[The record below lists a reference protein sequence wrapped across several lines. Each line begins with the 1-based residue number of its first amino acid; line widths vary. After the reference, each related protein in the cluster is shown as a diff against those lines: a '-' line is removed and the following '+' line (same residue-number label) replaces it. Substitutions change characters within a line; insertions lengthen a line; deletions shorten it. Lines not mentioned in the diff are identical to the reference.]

1 MRARPHRHLRR
12 MKSGKV
18 TIVNKSVLGKQKRAK
33 GLRFEYKILSKI
45 KKQYPKTT
53 FRSSGSH
60 SIIDVLV
67 REPDKIRIISARSS
81 GYLSPKEKEELAV
94 FDQPYEQVELWSKP
108 SKRTIK
114 KTYLKRAEV

>member
-1 MRARPHRHLRR
+1 